1 MIPVGLIFTSEIIGK
16 EIIGETS
23 KGIFGLLTGIN
34 EFNIPY
40 INTILEELDIYK
52 IVEIVES
59 LFTKAN
65 DEHHT
70 LELIPAQL
78 LAYKNL
84 HEINIKIKDEL
95 EVLKTNI
102 ELSKDYWFKSF
113 RTPPYHE
120 NLENLK
126 RYKKI
131 LDSRLDLVFKLQ
143 NC

>member
-84 HEINIKIKDEL
+84 HDINIKIKNEL

-131 LDSRLDLVFKLQ
+131 LDSRLDLVFRLQ

>member
-102 ELSKDYWFKSF
+102 ELSKDYWSKSF

-131 LDSRLDLVFKLQ
+131 LDSRLDLVFRLQ

>member
-84 HEINIKIKDEL
+84 HDINVKIKNEL
-95 EVLKTNI
+95 GVLKTNI
-102 ELSKDYWFKSF
+102 ELSIKRFDNPLVKGNSGPITTKS
-113 RTPPYHE
+113 
-120 NLENLK
+120 
-126 RYKKI
+126 I
-131 LDSRLDLVFKLQ
+131 LLSKQ
-143 NC
+143 N

>member
-131 LDSRLDLVFKLQ
+131 LDSRLDLVFRLQ